1 MNSLRTTFVRNAP
14 RAFVRSPAMSVS
26 GRRFASSDY
35 GSGKGDPKGEN
46 PQEQGANPSADK
58 EHPGPPPPKAGQGS
72 GGATKGTSTG
82 NNTDAAKQ
90 QKKSFSTMA
99 RRMATSDYGSG
110 KGDPKGE
117 DPQAQG
123 ANPSADKEHPGPPP
137 PKVGQGSGGA
147 TKGTSTGNN
156 TDAAK
161 QQKKSFSTMARRM
174 SEEHPKSTKGLKP
187 ALNKSDAPA
196 PAEKDLPEDVKKHNK
211 EMDERADQANE
222 KLGEDKSKK
231 GDKVGKEFWYVS
243 HLLLQYLLDKLLTLF
258 DRSGHGGADRQP

>member
-58 EHPGPPPPKAGQGS
+58 EHPGPPPPKA
-72 GGATKGTSTG
+72 
-82 NNTDAAKQ
+82 
-90 QKKSFSTMA
+90 
-99 RRMATSDYGSG
+99 
-110 KGDPKGE
+110 
-117 DPQAQG
+117 
-123 ANPSADKEHPGPPP
+123 
-137 PKVGQGSGGA
+137 GQGSGGA

-243 HLLLQYLLDKLLTLF
+243 HLLFQYLLDKLLTLF